1 MARDLE
7 QMNKTFSGV
16 MKDLDIEGATSGKL
30 ERRTFAAKDLFD
42 VENYVT
48 GAGNPD
54 WFSTHQEAKKNAYA
68 VQCLLDAGADL
79 RAKACTDELAFSLD
93 GINAHY
99 GIPLNPQ
106 DERRIPG
113 GSSSGSAAMV
123 GAKLVDFALGTDTG
137 GSVRIPAA
145 YCGIFGIRTTHG
157 AIDRDGVIPLAPS
170 EDTVGWF
177 AGDPETLRLVGEV
190 LLSGA
195 PQTSAKLKKVIFA
208 TDTFQMVAPD
218 FGKQAWSAAQ
228 KLKKHFSKF
237 EEKEIAFTN
246 FQDQLDC
253 HRVTQGLEAWQC
265 HGEWIEQAKPKFDED
280 IQKRFNYAS
289 TVTEDEYTKANEYR
303 QRLIAHYEML
313 LKEGTVICQPTS
325 YDLPPLIEGPAA
337 VLANIRVQN
346 LKLASTASL
355 IGLCQ
360 VSIPMEGMTGLQI
373 GISLIA
379 RKESDLSLLR
389 LVESIANSI
398 A

>member
-1 MARDLE
+1 
-7 QMNKTFSGV
+7 

-30 ERRTFAAKDLFD
+30 ERRTFASKDLFD
-42 VENYVT
+42 VEHYVT

-54 WFSTHQEAKKNAYA
+54 WFSTHEAAKKNAYA

-93 GINAHY
+93 GINVHY

-157 AIDRDGVIPLAPS
+157 AIDRSGVIPLAPS
-170 EDTVGWF
+170 ADSVGWF
-177 AGDPETLRLVGEV
+177 ARDPDILRLVGEV
-190 LLSGA
+190 LLAGSR
-195 PQTSAKLKKVIFA
+195 QHSANLKKVIFA
-208 TDTFQMVAPD
+208 TDVFQMVAPD
-218 FGKQAWSAAQ
+218 FGKQAWSSAQ
-228 KLKKHFSKF
+228 KLKKLFSKF
-237 EEKEIAFTN
+237 EEKNIAFTN

-253 HRVTQGLEAWQC
+253 YRVTQGREAWQC
-265 HGEWIEQAKPKFDED
+265 HGEWIEQAKPKFADD
-280 IQKRFNYAS
+280 IQQRFNYAAK
-289 TVTEDEYTKANEYR
+289 VTEDDYNTADQYR
-303 QRLIAHYEML
+303 RRLTAHYEIL

-325 YDLPPLIEGPAA
+325 YDLPPLIDGADA
-337 VLANIRVQN
+337 TLANIRVQN
-346 LKLASTASL
+346 LKLTSTASL
-355 IGLCQ
+355 TGVCQ
-360 VSIPMEGMTGLQI
+360 VSIPMEGMNGLQI

-379 RKESDLSLLR
+379 RKEFDLSLLR
-389 LVESIANSI
+389 LAESIANSI